1 MTKHTPIYKVTVRY
15 SEAEK
20 NEPFDW
26 ETLEI
31 EAPFTR
37 WFTVDGEFIA
47 KPFQQWLASAVPVIG
62 KADSASVSKKSGQ
75 QISETSSGSAADLNR
90 SSTASSKSRKAK

>member
-1 MTKHTPIYKVTVRY
+1 MRY
-15 SEAEK
+15 SEAGK
-20 NEPFDW
+20 HEPFDW

-37 WFTVDGEFIA
+37 WFTADGEFVA

-62 KADSASVSKKSGQ
+62 KADLASTRKKTDQ
-75 QISETSSGSAADLNR
+75 QVLETSTGSAGDLGATPPTR
-90 SSTASSKSRKAK
+90 TKSRKAK